1 MFGKL
6 KFIWK
11 FSILAAL
18 IPATAV
24 IISILG
30 VAGVGS
36 LKAQYD
42 NLYGFMLIP
51 IESIQEADIHLKNIA
66 AGMTALKDSSLTD
79 LQQSAVRDMVTKED
93 QEMSTIMFRYNN
105 EWVSTLSPDFTQAL
119 ANYEKASLQKEE
131 ADALKQYHDAYAVY
145 AVQRDTAIAGKPT
158 NLDQLSTSLDLMDAS
173 ISELVDINMS
183 FAEISNT
190 WAQQVIDQMRLKLM
204 LAASI
209 ISLLGIAFAVL
220 LTRSV
225 TRPLAILEVAADNMS
240 RGDLNRDM
248 PEAAQE
254 TVRVLKDEVGAV
266 ARSLTATRLYM
277 TEMAETATRIAAGD
291 LSVEVKPQSERDE
304 LGVAFKQMVDR
315 LREMIKDIA
324 ENASSLSA
332 ASQQL
337 ASAANQSGQASNQIA
352 ATMQQVAKG
361 TSQQSE
367 SVNRTSTSVEQMSR
381 AIDGVA
387 QGSQNQTQAVNKAAE
402 VTSQIA
408 SAIQQVSAN
417 AQAGAQGSEKAAKIA
432 QSGAQIVTTTI
443 QGIETIQAT
452 VNLSAQKV
460 QEMGA
465 RSEQIGVI
473 VETIED
479 IASQTNLLALNAA
492 IEAARAGEHGKG
504 FAVVADEVR
513 KLAERA
519 GMATKEIGNLVKE
532 IQTTVNGA
540 VAAMQEGSTK
550 VESGVHQAN
559 QAGLALEE
567 ILNAVRE
574 VNQQVTQ
581 IAAAADQMSGLSNEL
596 VAATDA
602 VSAVVEENTAAT
614 EEMAVNSSEVTQA
627 IENIASVSEE
637 NSAAVEE
644 VSASAEEMSAQVEEV
659 TASAQSLAEMA
670 EALQEVV
677 SQFKLSAQQ
686 HSAKRELPTEK
697 SASRPISPASVAYA
711 PHGNNGHTPVKAS

>member
-1 MFGKL
+1 MNMFGKL
-6 KFIWK
+6 RFIWK

-18 IPATAV
+18 IPLTAI

-51 IESIQEADIHLKNIA
+51 IENIQEADIHLKNIMGA
-66 AGMTALKDSSLTD
+66 MTALNNSSLTD
-79 LQQSAVRDMVTKED
+79 AQRSVVRDTIKKED
-93 QEMSTIMFRYNN
+93 EELSKVMSRYDN

-119 ANYEKASLQKEE
+119 ANYGKASLQKDE
-131 ADALKQYHDAYAVY
+131 ADALKQYHDAYAIY
-145 AVQRDTAIAGKPT
+145 AMQRDAAIAGKPT
-158 NLDQLSTSLDLMDAS
+158 NLDQLSSSLDLMDTS
-173 ISELVDINMS
+173 ISKLVDINMS

-225 TRPLAILEVAADNMS
+225 TRPMAVLEVAAENMS

-248 PEAAQE
+248 SEAAKE
-254 TVRVLKDEVGAV
+254 SLRALKDEVGAV
-266 ARSLTATRLYM
+266 ARSLTGTRLYL
-277 TEMAETATRIAAGD
+277 TEMADVATRIAAGD
-291 LSVEVKPQSERDE
+291 LTVDVQPKSDRDE
-304 LGVAFKQMVDR
+304 LGIAFDQMVQR
-315 LREMIKDIA
+315 LRQMVNNIA

-332 ASQQL
+332 ASEQL

-367 SVNRTSTSVEQMSR
+367 SVNRTATSVEQMSR
-381 AIDGVA
+381 AIEGVA
-387 QGSQNQTQAVNKAAE
+387 KGAQDQTQAVTKAAE
-402 VTSQIA
+402 ITSQIA
-408 SAIQQVSAN
+408 NAIQQVSAN
-417 AQAGAQGSEKAAKIA
+417 AQAGAKGSEQAAAIA
-432 QSGAQIVTTTI
+432 QSGAQIVTTSI
-443 QGIETIQAT
+443 QGMETIQAT
-452 VNLSAQKV
+452 VNLSSQKV

-465 RSEQIGVI
+465 RSEQIGMI

-513 KLAERA
+513 KLAERSS
-519 GMATKEIGNLVKE
+519 MATKEIGNLVKE
-532 IQTTVNGA
+532 IQNTVSGA
-540 VAAMQEGSTK
+540 VAAMQEGSTQ
-550 VESGVHQAN
+550 VAGGVQQAN

-567 ILNAVRE
+567 ILNAAKE

-581 IAAAADQMSGLSNEL
+581 IAVAADQMSGLSNESGCC
-596 VAATDA
+596 DRCG
-602 VSAVVEENTAAT
+602 
-614 EEMAVNSSEVTQA
+614 QRGRG
-627 IENIASVSEE
+627 
-637 NSAAVEE
+637 
-644 VSASAEEMSAQVEEV
+644 
-659 TASAQSLAEMA
+659 
-670 EALQEVV
+670 
-677 SQFKLSAQQ
+677 
-686 HSAKRELPTEK
+686 REYGCH
-697 SASRPISPASVAYA
+697 RR
-711 PHGNNGHTPVKAS
+711 NGGQLE